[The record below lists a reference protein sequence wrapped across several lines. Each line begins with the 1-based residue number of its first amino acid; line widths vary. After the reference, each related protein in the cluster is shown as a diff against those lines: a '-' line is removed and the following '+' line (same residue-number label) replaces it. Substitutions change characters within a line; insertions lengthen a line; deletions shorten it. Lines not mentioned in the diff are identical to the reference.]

1 MSNKD
6 DKNKPNNSKTEDV
19 KAEKVKADK
28 AKSDKVKTEKQEK
41 KEERKAEKKEA
52 KRLDKER
59 IKEER
64 RLDRE
69 ARFKIENPVKFMRII
84 TIVGV
89 FFAVFAAFFAMKY
102 IVNLVFLINY
112 DKGNYSVETEE
123 FLQHLNIPEG
133 YLPHYNAGNAH
144 YKLEEY
150 DKAIVEYQMALEAHP
165 GEKKEC
171 DIRVNLAL
179 AMLKKINFDHLDTEK
194 DKENA
199 IRTLQAARNVLCE
212 KGCADPYGTDGHDP
226 EAEQLKQDIDKMLEE
241 LGAEPE
247 PPKSDND
254 KKKQSKG
261 SGKNDKKQT
270 QREKQLQKE
279 LNEQKKENNQER
291 RDYQDQKDMQ
301 GGSESEQGGG
311 ASHNQDEDIKTW

>member
-1 MSNKD
+1 
-6 DKNKPNNSKTEDV
+6 
-19 KAEKVKADK
+19 
-28 AKSDKVKTEKQEK
+28 
-41 KEERKAEKKEA
+41 
-52 KRLDKER
+52 
-59 IKEER
+59 
-64 RLDRE
+64 
-69 ARFKIENPVKFMRII
+69 
-84 TIVGV
+84 
-89 FFAVFAAFFAMKY
+89 
-102 IVNLVFLINY
+102 
-112 DKGNYSVETEE
+112 
-123 FLQHLNIPEG
+123 
-133 YLPHYNAGNAH
+133 
-144 YKLEEY
+144 
-150 DKAIVEYQMALEAHP
+150 MALEAHP

>member
-1 MSNKD
+1 MSKEKSEDKTKD
-6 DKNKPNNSKTEDV
+6 KANNKP
-19 KAEKVKADK
+19 EKKN
-28 AKSDKVKTEKQEK
+28 SDKSAVKSEKQAA
-41 KEERKAEKKEA
+41 KEEKKAEKKKA
-52 KRLDKER
+52 KSLDKER
-59 IKEER
+59 IREER
-64 RLDRE
+64 REDRE

-84 TIVGV
+84 TIVGI
-89 FFAVFAAFFAMKY
+89 FFALIAAFFAMKY

-112 DKGNYSVETEE
+112 DNGSYSVETEE

-144 YKLEEY
+144 YKLQEY
-150 DKAIVEYQMALEAHP
+150 DKAIAEYQMALMAHP
-165 GEKKEC
+165 SEKKEC

-179 AMLKKINFDHLDTEK
+179 AMLQKIDFEHLETEK

-212 KGCADPYGTDGHDP
+212 KGCADPYGTNGHDP

-247 PPKSDND
+247 PPKSDKD
-254 KKKQSKG
+254 KKQNQG
-261 SGKNDKKQT
+261 NGGGQDKKQT
-270 QREKQLQKE
+270 QREKELQKE
-279 LNEQKKENNQER
+279 LNQQKKEANEQR

-301 GGSESEQGGG
+301 TGSGGG
-311 ASHNQDEDIKTW
+311 DQTGGGHSQDEDIKTW

>member
-1 MSNKD
+1 MSEEEK
-6 DKNKPNNSKTEDV
+6 KEKP
-19 KAEKVKADK
+19 
-28 AKSDKVKTEKQEK
+28 KTEKQEK
-41 KEERKAEKKEA
+41 KEEKKAEKKKA
-52 KRLDKER
+52 KSLDKER
-59 IKEER
+59 IREER
-64 RLDRE
+64 RKDRE
-69 ARFKIENPVKFMRII
+69 DRFKIENPVKFMRII

-89 FFAVFAAFFAMKY
+89 FFAVIALFFAMKY

-112 DKGNYSVETEE
+112 DNGSYSVETEE

-150 DKAIVEYQMALEAHP
+150 DKAIAEYLMALEARP

-179 AMLKKINFDHLDTEK
+179 AMLKKIDFDHLETEK

-247 PPKSDND
+247 PPKSDQDN
-254 KKKQSKG
+254 KKQSKN
-261 SGKNDKKQT
+261 SGNNDKKQT

-301 GGSESEQGGG
+301 SGSNSDDEGGG
-311 ASHNQDEDIKTW
+311 TGSHNQDEDIKTW